1 MNVLVTGGSGL
12 VGGYVVRELLSFR
25 HRVTIFSRNPR
36 PVDGVGITPGDIMD
50 LDRLRAACRASDAI
64 IHLAGITNDWEVP
77 PQEVLH
83 TNVIG
88 TVNVLEAAVR
98 EGIGTV
104 VVASSTAASG
114 FWRHP
119 QPPPEYFPFDE
130 DHPVRPIDPYAL
142 SKLLIER
149 TCRSY
154 TDQHGIRTVCLRFST
169 RYVDQEGPRHIVPLA
184 SWGADTV
191 EELWDKFLSMIDNPL
206 AERWT
211 FWAYV
216 DPRDLARAYR
226 MAAENDTFAHGTY
239 YIVAD
244 DTMSRT
250 TTAELL
256 DRFFPDV
263 PVRTEI
269 GAYGSLISH
278 RKATREL
285 GWEPRHTWRENPYL
299 RKGAGRD

>member
-1 MNVLVTGGSGL
+1 MDALVIGGSGM
-12 VGGYVVRELLSFR
+12 VGGYVVRELLSFG
-25 HRVTIFSRNPR
+25 HQVTIFSRNPR
-36 PVDGVGITPGDIMD
+36 SADGVEVTTGDILD
-50 LDRLRAACRASDAI
+50 LEGLRAACRASDAI

-77 PQEVLH
+77 PEVVLH

-98 EGIGTV
+98 EGVGTV

-114 FWRHP
+114 YWRHP

-130 DHPVRPIDPYAL
+130 DHPPRPIDPYAL
-142 SKLLIER
+142 SKFLIER
-149 TCRSY
+149 ICRSY
-154 TDQHGIRTVCLRFST
+154 TDQHGIRTICLRFST
-169 RYVDQEGPRHIVPLA
+169 RYVDQEGPKHIVPSA

-191 EELWDKFLSMIDNPL
+191 EELWDKFLSMIDKPS

-226 MAAENDTFAHGTY
+226 MAVENDTIAHGTY
-239 YIVAD
+239 YVVAD

-250 TTAELL
+250 ATPELL
-256 DRFFPDV
+256 DHFFPDV
-263 PVRTEI
+263 PLRSEI
-269 GAYGSLISH
+269 GEYGSLVSH
-278 RKATREL
+278 RRATEEL
-285 GWEPRHTWRENPYL
+285 GWEPRHSWRENPYL
-299 RKGAGRD
+299 REGGRHD